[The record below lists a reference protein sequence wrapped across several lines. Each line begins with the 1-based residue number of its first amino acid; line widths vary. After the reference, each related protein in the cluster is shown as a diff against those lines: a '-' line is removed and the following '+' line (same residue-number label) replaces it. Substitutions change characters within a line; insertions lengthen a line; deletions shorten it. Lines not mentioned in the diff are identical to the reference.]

1 MVVKENISFKQM
13 KSLCLLEEKYEV
25 ELGASYQNNMGCAS
39 FVEAIAADLQEK
51 LKKKINNAK
60 FFSLL
65 LDSTTDCSNVEEELF
80 LALFFYPYSNAE
92 DGTVHN
98 RDRFLLFVT
107 LLMQL
112 ERVCMAV

>member
-1 MVVKENISFKQM
+1 M
-13 KSLCLLEEKYEV
+13 
-25 ELGASYQNNMGCAS
+25 ELRASYQNDVGCSS

-80 LALFFYPYSNAE
+80 LILFFDPCINA
-92 DGTVHN
+92 DNGTVHV
-98 RDRFLLFVT
+98 RDK
-107 LLMQL
+107 
-112 ERVCMAV
+112 